1 MKDAFYFPHDSN
13 AKDDPKCS
21 ILLEQLGCEGY
32 GIFWI
37 LIETLRE
44 QPNYR
49 YPMGLLPVIARKYN
63 TTHEKVRV
71 VVGNYGLFSID
82 ADEFFSLSLNR
93 RMEQVE
99 QIRNINR
106 MKGIKSG
113 EARRLLALTTTK
125 QTVVEPKLN
134 SGSTVVEQKKGKE
147 TKLKKLKKVNSKE
160 PIQDFFIDFWSKYP
174 KKKAKGD
181 AEKAWKKIK
190 PTEYDALFA
199 GLEAQKKSNDWL
211 KDGGKFIPYPASWL
225 NGRRW
230 EDSEV
235 IEIEDKT
242 DPNSEYQKKL
252 RRELEESRR
261 FRNEIPG
268 I

>member
-147 TKLKKLKKVNSKE
+147 TKLKKVNSKVSE
-160 PIQDFFIDFWSKYP
+160 ELLIDLSPLETALQDFRQMRNLLKNPLTDR
-174 KKKAKGD
+174 
-181 AEKAWKKIK
+181 AEKLLLDKLNRMATTDEEKIEILNQSTMNSWKGVF
-190 PTEYDALFA
+190 E
-199 GLEAQKKSNDWL
+199 L
-211 KDGGKFIPYPASWL
+211 KDKPKQQSIKDFI
-225 NGRRW
+225 
-230 EDSEV
+230 
-235 IEIEDKT
+235 
-242 DPNSEYQKKL
+242 
-252 RRELEESRR
+252 
-261 FRNEIPG
+261 
-268 I
+268 